1 MKSKTLV
8 IGASGQIGTE
18 LTHQLR
24 VLYGFDQVIATDI
37 QPPVGEIPE
46 GELFEVLD
54 ATDGDAVRACV
65 EKHQIGTVYLLA
77 AMLSATAEKAPR
89 KAWDLNMNSLLIVL
103 DLAKDGLIDKI
114 FWPSS
119 IAVFGP
125 TSPKQ
130 TTPQACVMEPTTVY
144 GISKLAGENWCSY
157 YQNKYDVDV
166 RSIRYPGLISWKAL
180 PGGGT
185 TDYAIAIFHEAL
197 KTGSYNCFLTENTV
211 LPMMHMDDALRAT
224 LELMHADLSDVNQFK
239 AYNIAGLSFSPK
251 DLSKNIQ
258 TQIPNF
264 KILYQPDFRQSIADS
279 WPSSIDD
286 SEAAQDWKWKAQ
298 IDLDHL
304 TSDMINNLKTT
315 LFTPND

>member
-1 MKSKTLV
+1 
-8 IGASGQIGTE
+8 
-18 LTHQLR
+18 
-24 VLYGFDQVIATDI
+24 
-37 QPPVGEIPE
+37 
-46 GELFEVLD
+46 
-54 ATDGDAVRACV
+54 
-65 EKHQIGTVYLLA
+65 
-77 AMLSATAEKAPR
+77 
-89 KAWDLNMNSLLIVL
+89 
-103 DLAKDGLIDKI
+103 
-114 FWPSS
+114 
-119 IAVFGP
+119 
-125 TSPKQ
+125 
-130 TTPQACVMEPTTVY
+130 
-144 GISKLAGENWCSY
+144 LAGENWCSY
-157 YQNKYDVDV
+157 YQNKYGVDV

-258 TQIPNF
+258 GQIPNF